1 MTQRS
6 RAEWE
11 QDKKFFKK
19 KQWALGQMVNLIIDK
34 SDPLVNHSKTNLLLQ
49 TDRKT
54 KPVYP
59 KYEC

>member
-1 MTQRS
+1 MGAR
-6 RAEWE
+6 
-11 QDKKFFKK
+11 FFFK

-34 SDPLVNHSKTNLLLQ
+34 SDLLVNHSKTNLQLQ